1 MMNRYRLWKISRRA
15 KPDAAFETCLR
26 RTLAERGAFA
36 TGVRT
41 APAWRFATAVC
52 VFALMFSVGTSA
64 YAYSSDEVLPDHT
77 LYPLREYVEGV
88 EERVVSKVEIKDVI
102 RRKHLERKLK
112 EIRRMQER
120 RSLIEDRLLERVER
134 VLESGLDERRP
145 SSEIRE
151 DVMREIRAID
161 AQELPLK
168 VRIQIQRIQTR
179 FERMEG
185 IGR

>member
-1 MMNRYRLWKISRRA
+1 
-15 KPDAAFETCLR
+15 
-26 RTLAERGAFA
+26 
-36 TGVRT
+36 
-41 APAWRFATAVC
+41 
-52 VFALMFSVGTSA
+52 
-64 YAYSSDEVLPDHT
+64 
-77 LYPLREYVEGV
+77 
-88 EERVVSKVEIKDVI
+88 
-102 RRKHLERKLK
+102 
-112 EIRRMQER
+112 MQER